1 MSARLSQCLSIC
13 PRVQVR
19 ECVAQRCVPILACFC
34 GSLHLFQLLFRLYS
48 IPSIH
53 PQLFHRSS
61 FLPLPFFPHSSS
73 LLCHSSPC
81 PLDRPSVVPT
91 LPIPA
96 PIGRPRPGPYYG
108 WAYLLPWFSYHLLI
122 PQRTDSVQS
131 LHECACCFSCWDSAA
146 AAASA
151 AKEDRR
157 RRRRRSEE
165 RAIEPQ
171 PERSSHSTIPGR
183 NHLSYCGGQ
192 VYDIYTQAPAPPPIQ
207 NSTAPTLCSAF
218 LPSTSPATEAAHP
231 SPAGAFHLHVG
242 LL

>member
-1 MSARLSQCLSIC
+1 MSTRLYVCTSVSVFVYLSTCASARMCTSALC
-13 PRVQVR
+13 PYT
-19 ECVAQRCVPILACFC
+19 CMLLWISS
-34 GSLHLFQLLFRLYS
+34 SLPAPLPTLL

-146 AAASA
+146 AA
-151 AKEDRR
+151 KEDRR

-183 NHLSYCGGQ
+183 NHLSYCGG
-192 VYDIYTQAPAPPPIQ
+192 
-207 NSTAPTLCSAF
+207 
-218 LPSTSPATEAAHP
+218 
-231 SPAGAFHLHVG
+231 AGV
-242 LL
+242 